1 MIPVIER
8 YDYQEFF
15 LDGLH
20 FMLFSHED
28 LGKLIQES
36 PYRRFT
42 NSSNVSGWVI
52 EHPSRQDD
60 IEGGWYDDSFDFETA
75 L

>member
-1 MIPVIER
+1 MTPILER

-28 LGKLIQES
+28 LGEVIKAS
-36 PYRRFT
+36 AYRRL
-42 NSSNVSGWVI
+42 SSSGNVSGWVL

-60 IEGGWYDDSFDFETA
+60 IEGSWFDDGYEFGTA
-75 L
+75 F